1 MSNPL
6 WKLGATETAELIAK
20 KEVNVKAV
28 IETHL
33 ERLQEI
39 NPKINA
45 VTRGLNTQAME
56 MAVLADEKI
65 ARNEDLGPLHG
76 CLLYTSPSPRDRG

>member
-45 VTRGLNTQAME
+45 VTKSLNTQA
-56 MAVLADEKI
+56 LSLI
-65 ARNEDLGPLHG
+65 HI
-76 CLLYTSPSPRDRG
+76 

>member
-45 VTRGLNTQAME
+45 VTRSLNA
-56 MAVLADEKI
+56 
-65 ARNEDLGPLHG
+65 
-76 CLLYTSPSPRDRG
+76 